1 MSLLLSLLGSGASY
15 VLTADYGAFSV
26 SGQDAGIYAGYA
38 LNAEYGAFSIN
49 GKDIALPR
57 KIYLDAGYGA
67 FAINGQDAFPARGP
81 RYMVAGLGTF
91 AVTPKLTQISYVLRN
106 VPTGTEIHG
115 RSTSPDISVTS
126 SGTKIDGRSTP
137 PSIKTT
143 SAGTAIVSRSTK
155 INVR

>member
-26 SGQDAGIYAGYA
+26 SGQDSGIYAGYA

-49 GKDIALPR
+49 GQDIALPR

-81 RYMVAGLGTF
+81 RYMVADLGTF
-91 AVTPKLTQISYVLRN
+91 AVTPKLAQIRYLLRD
-106 VPTGTEIHG
+106 VPTSTEVHG
-115 RSTSPDISVTS
+115 RSTPAAISVTS
-126 SGTKIDGRSTP
+126 GGAKVDCRSTST
-137 PSIKTT
+137 SIKTT
-143 SAGTAIVSRSTK
+143 SSGTATSIRSTK